1 MDMLMQDTLATWAQP
16 MGTTGAA
23 KEADLLSQTLR
34 VAAKDLGLE
43 CRHPPFS
50 LVL

>member
-1 MDMLMQDTLATWAQP
+1 

-34 VAAKDLGLE
+34 VAAKDRGLE
-43 CRHPPFS
+43 CLHLPFS
-50 LVL
+50 LQL